1 MPPILEEQKK
11 SKKTKARLI
20 VCLALLV
27 LVCVVCFISY
37 TPQRENDTIIHVSK
51 KDTVTSISMVL
62 KNEGVIKN
70 TSLFKGVISILYR
83 DKKISTGDYKFSKNS
98 SFAQIV
104 WQLVTS
110 NHKIDP
116 IKVTIR
122 EGLDNEEIA
131 GLLDSKISNFDKNLF
146 LSKTVNLQGYLF
158 PDTYF
163 FFPLSTTEEI
173 IDEMSGNFE
182 KRIEGL
188 DIDLSS
194 SSKKLEDIVIM
205 ASILEGEAK
214 GSKDNEMISGIL
226 WKRLALGIPLQVD
239 VDKTTYTSK
248 GLPEKPL
255 NNPGLSSIKAAMNPK
270 TSNYLFYLHD
280 KNGEVHYASDY
291 TDHKKNINLYLK

>member
-1 MPPILEEQKK
+1 MPPILEEPKK
-11 SKKTKARLI
+11 NKKPRARLI
-20 VCLALLV
+20 VGLALLV
-27 LVCVVCFISY
+27 FIAVLCLVVY

-51 KDTVTSISMVL
+51 SDTVSSISLVL
-62 KNEGVIKN
+62 KDKGVIQN
-70 TSLFKGVISILYR
+70 SSLFKGVISLLYR

-98 SFAQIV
+98 SFSQIV

-122 EGLDNEEIA
+122 EGLDNQEIA
-131 GLLDSKISNFDKNLF
+131 NLLELKVPNFDKDYF
-146 LSKTVNLQGYLF
+146 LEKTKYLQGYLF

-239 VDKTTYTSK
+239 VDRTTYTKK

-280 KNGEVHYASDY
+280 DKGEVHYASNY